1 MTVHGREFQQYSID
15 NEISFQPVDRDEAKR
30 LELQN
35 HVFNMIFDNR
45 LIFPR
50 DCEPQRVL
58 DCGHGAGSWAIQV
71 AEEFPEC
78 EVIGVDISPHM
89 IPDDEDDDYDV
100 AENLEF
106 QVDDLNRPFTFPPG
120 YFDLVNSRM
129 MAAGIDGSRWSSY
142 IQDIKRV
149 LKPGGWVQ
157 LVEIYFNVQSDN
169 GSLTEKHALRQWST
183 KLMSSVEGVKDLRI
197 GTRLRDLLLAAGLK
211 EVESTMIPVP
221 LCEWPSG
228 EFFQASISKAN
239 RKITRR
245 LLAAVALYPLTQ
257 RLHMSHDEFQQ
268 LIDQAQKEAENPSL
282 KTYFPL
288 YVAIGRKPT

>member
-211 EVESTMIPVP
+211 EVESTMIPIP
-221 LCEWPSG
+221 LCEWPSEPKMRDIG
-228 EFFQASISKAN
+228 KAN

-257 RLHMSHDEFQQ
+257 RLHMSHDKFQQ